1 MSFGPI
7 EAVVIVVIVLVIFGA
22 GRLTGVGKALG
33 MGLREFRQEASMRPD
48 SADGEDEDGSEGSS
62 EGSTEGDKDG
72 DAVEASSSESK
83 DDEALRALRKQWE
96 RDEISADEYER
107 RRREILGRD

>member
-48 SADGEDEDGSEGSS
+48 SAEGEEEGSS
-62 EGSTEGDKDG
+62 DGAAEGAAESAAAES
-72 DAVEASSSESK
+72 DAEEKPAETPSASSEEK
-83 DDEALRALRKQWE
+83 T
-96 RDEISADEYER
+96 
-107 RRREILGRD
+107 

>member
-33 MGLREFRQEASMRPD
+33 MGLREFRQEASIRP
-48 SADGEDEDGSEGSS
+48 G
-62 EGSTEGDKDG
+62 GD
-72 DAVEASSSESK
+72 
-83 DDEALRALRKQWE
+83 DDEAEKDAE
-96 RDEISADEYER
+96 GTTGGAADAAGESAAAEAKPAETAAATPD
-107 RRREILGRD
+107 DKT

>member
-33 MGLREFRQEASMRPD
+33 MGLREFRQEASIRP
-48 SADGEDEDGSEGSS
+48 GEGEG
-62 EGSTEGDKDG
+62 GDG
-72 DAVEASSSESK
+72 DDEKDAAGADDATGESAAAAAAPTETPAATP
-83 DDEALRALRKQWE
+83 DDKT
-96 RDEISADEYER
+96 
-107 RRREILGRD
+107 

>member
-33 MGLREFRQEASMRPD
+33 MGLREFRQEASIRPGEG
-48 SADGEDEDGSEGSS
+48 DGDGDD
-62 EGSTEGDKDG
+62 EGDKDAEG
-72 DAVEASSSESK
+72 EAESVAAEAK
-83 DDEALRALRKQWE
+83 PAETPPATPDDKT
-96 RDEISADEYER
+96 
-107 RRREILGRD
+107 

>member
-33 MGLREFRQEASMRPD
+33 MGLREFRQEASIRP
-48 SADGEDEDGSEGSS
+48 GEG
-62 EGSTEGDKDG
+62 EGDDDAEKDAEG
-72 DAVEASSSESK
+72 EAEGVAAEAK
-83 DDEALRALRKQWE
+83 PAEAPPATPDDKT
-96 RDEISADEYER
+96 
-107 RRREILGRD
+107 

>member
-48 SADGEDEDGSEGSS
+48 SAEGEEEGSS
-62 EGSTEGDKDG
+62 DGAAEGAAESAADG
-72 DAVEASSSESK
+72 DAEEKPAETPSASSEEK
-83 DDEALRALRKQWE
+83 T
-96 RDEISADEYER
+96 
-107 RRREILGRD
+107 

>member
-33 MGLREFRQEASMRPD
+33 QGLREFRQEASVKPGGG
-48 SADGEDEDGSEGSS
+48 DGEEEGSGDAAGEGAAAEGAPA
-62 EGSTEGDKDG
+62 EGSAEETPAETPP
-72 DAVEASSSESK
+72 ASSEEK
-83 DDEALRALRKQWE
+83 T
-96 RDEISADEYER
+96 
-107 RRREILGRD
+107 

>member
-33 MGLREFRQEASMRPD
+33 QGLREFRQEASVRPGG
-48 SADGEDEDGSEGSS
+48 GEGEEEGS
-62 EGSTEGDKDG
+62 G
-72 DAVEASSSESK
+72 DAAAEGAGESAAAEGAAEEKPAETPPASSEDK
-83 DDEALRALRKQWE
+83 T
-96 RDEISADEYER
+96 
-107 RRREILGRD
+107 

>member
-33 MGLREFRQEASMRPD
+33 QGLREFRQEASVRPGGGEGEEENSSD
-48 SADGEDEDGSEGSS
+48 APAEAAADESAAEEKPAE
-62 EGSTEGDKDG
+62 TPP
-72 DAVEASSSESK
+72 ASS
-83 DDEALRALRKQWE
+83 DDK
-96 RDEISADEYER
+96 S
-107 RRREILGRD
+107 

>member
-33 MGLREFRQEASMRPD
+33 QGLREFRQEASVRPGG
-48 SADGEDEDGSEGSS
+48 GEGEEEGS
-62 EGSTEGDKDG
+62 G
-72 DAVEASSSESK
+72 DAEGAGESAAAEGAAEEKPAETPPASSEDK
-83 DDEALRALRKQWE
+83 T
-96 RDEISADEYER
+96 
-107 RRREILGRD
+107 

>member
-33 MGLREFRQEASMRPD
+33 MGLREFRQEASIRP
-48 SADGEDEDGSEGSS
+48 GEGEG
-62 EGSTEGDKDG
+62 EGDDEGDKDAEG
-72 DAVEASSSESK
+72 AVASVAAEAKPAETPPAPP
-83 DDEALRALRKQWE
+83 DDKT
-96 RDEISADEYER
+96 
-107 RRREILGRD
+107 